1 MEECERL
8 CQDKRAGAGRK
19 APGKRE
25 KRPLRFAQAAGELR
39 GWGGILRKEDTL
51 GRNEE
56 GQRFRPGAMRPL
68 NGGVTQTGMPT
79 AGERGNLSG
88 QDQCEFEAVGTSG
101 ITQRQS
107 A

>member
-1 MEECERL
+1 MRGSARTNEP
-8 CQDKRAGAGRK
+8 GRGGGGRE

-25 KRPLRFAQAAGELR
+25 KRPLSFAQAAGELR

>member
-1 MEECERL
+1 MSR
-8 CQDKRAGAGRK
+8 GSGGGRRE

-25 KRPLRFAQAAGELR
+25 KRPLSFAQAAGELR

-51 GRNEE
+51 GRNQE
-56 GQRFRPGAMRPL
+56 GQRFRPGAIRQL
-68 NGGVTQTGMPT
+68 NGGVTQRGTST
-79 AGERGNLSG
+79 AGECVNLSG
-88 QDQCEFEAVGTSG
+88 QYQCEFKAVGTSG